1 MVSRNVNTSEDDGTL
16 EDKRALETILTALRE
31 SGQAITSDAIK
42 TTLIELLERQS
53 LQTNQRMPTVRM
65 LSLRLDV
72 SYGMISTI
80 YHQLAVAGY
89 LMMRGRRG
97 TYVLSRS
104 DDWTN
109 LRHSS
114 SEVHET
120 SDGPIMHDLSLG
132 TPDISLLPGIN
143 RFLIMQGQRT
153 AYIGSYDE
161 SSILSPLAE
170 LFRSSWPYPVQALTV
185 VSGAMDGIERV
196 LRICQAQGNVIL
208 LENPTY
214 PPIIH
219 LLRQCGATAMGIDMD
234 EFGMSP
240 KSLLRA
246 INHCKHRRRAISAII
261 MQPRAQNPTGITTN
275 PERLREIADILTNSF
290 PKGYEYDRPLVIEDD
305 HSGSISTAMAM
316 SMGSYIPDH
325 TVRIQSFSKTHGP
338 DLRLAALS
346 GPDHIVTALI
356 RERKLGVGWVSKLLQ
371 ELLYMMLADSRTNA
385 QILRARREYESRRSI
400 LQSALAKQGI
410 TISVGD
416 GLNVWL
422 AVHDE
427 GRACEYLLSQGI
439 KVRRGSDFM
448 IADTRQHA
456 YGPEGQSDHIRITI
470 AGIKRDQISAIAP
483 LLQQAASL

>member
-1 MVSRNVNTSEDDGTL
+1 MDSTNAMRTQHDDC
-16 EDKRALETILTALRE
+16 ALDTILEALPK
-31 SGQAITSDAIK
+31 SGATITSNIIK

-53 LQTNQRMPTVRM
+53 LQTNQRMPTVRI
-65 LSLRLDV
+65 LSSRLGV

-80 YHQLAVAGY
+80 YHQLGVAGY

-97 TYVLSRS
+97 TFVLSRNN
-104 DDWTN
+104 DWTN
-109 LRHSS
+109 LRQPSS
-114 SEVHET
+114 NSE
-120 SDGPIMHDLSLG
+120 DGTVLQDLSLG

-170 LFRSSWPYPVQALTV
+170 LFRSNWPYPVQALTV

-196 LRICQAQGNVIL
+196 LRICEAEGSVIL

-219 LLRQCGATAMGIDMD
+219 LVQQCCATAVGIEMD
-234 EFGMSP
+234 EFGVTPS
-240 KSLLRA
+240 SLESA
-246 INHCKHRRRAISAII
+246 IDDCHAQHRRISAII
-261 MQPRAQNPTGITTN
+261 LQPRAQNPTGTTTT
-275 PERLREIADILTNSF
+275 PERLHRLADVIMERYPN
-290 PKGYEYDRPLVIEDD
+290 GGEQRRPLIIEDD

-316 SMGSYIPDH
+316 SMGAFIPDE

-346 GPDHIVTALI
+346 GPETIVESLI

-385 QILRARREYESRRSI
+385 QILRARREYESRRSM
-400 LQSALAKQGI
+400 LRDALHREG
-410 TISVGD
+410 VDLPEGD
-416 GLNVWL
+416 GLNMWL
-422 AVHDE
+422 PVHDE
-427 GRACEYLLSQGI
+427 DAAFDYLLAKGI
-439 KVRRGSDFM
+439 KVRRGSDF
-448 IADTRQHA
+448 IVGRDSHGRHGSEAV
-456 YGPEGQSDHIRITI
+456 PEHIRITI
-470 AGIKRDQISAIAP
+470 AGIKAEQIAQTAP
-483 LLQQAASL
+483 LLQEAAEQ